1 MWLALKVFWDNHI
14 RVRGNCEGWM
24 GVKPRFDVQYLLRIL
39 LIVAVFSL
47 NLLLSSQIGLN
58 NSLLVVNVI
67 AIISTLT
74 IWRFDGLLK
83 IDFRLGY
90 LAYYLTLLAA
100 SIIVFPS
107 HTDLILSLIYRNGF
121 REEVLFRFFMVG
133 IFLRY
138 NTADAGDQKKLL
150 YAILASNL
158 LFMAGHPYNWIGL
171 VSVFAFGVVFTLIYV
186 LGGLPSAIIAHTLH
200 NFYQTQDITMLSLL
214 LLLPLIMKYASQH
227 NLVNRL
233 KKQG

>member
-1 MWLALKVFWDNHI
+1 M
-14 RVRGNCEGWM
+14 E
-24 GVKPRFDVQYLLRIL
+24 VKPRFDVQFRSRIL

-47 NLLLSSQIGLN
+47 YLLLSSQIGLN
-58 NSLLVVNVI
+58 NSLLIVNAI

-74 IWRFDGLLK
+74 IWRIDGLLK
-83 IDFRLGY
+83 IDLRLGY
-90 LAYYLTLLAA
+90 VAYYLTLLAA

-107 HTDLILSLIYRNGF
+107 HTDLILSLMYRNGF

-158 LFMAGHPYNWIGL
+158 LFMMGHPYGWIGL
-171 VSVFAFGVVFTLIYV
+171 VSVFAFGIMFTLIYV

-214 LLLPLIMKYASQH
+214 LLLPLIMKYTSQH

-233 KKQG
+233 KKTSLREPYHATQR